1 MDDLLET
8 RFQRRTLIL
17 GAAKGTLLLG
27 LMGRLFQLQILDQK
41 HYEGLSDKNRFHS
54 FLVIPERG
62 LIADRNNVILA
73 NLRTEYYCVFEPNV
87 EGTKLVDL
95 IPTLKK
101 IINLNDLDLKVIQ
114 KQLSRKRLLD
124 PIMIKENMT
133 LEEMARLQV
142 HLFELPGVRCDKAKS
157 RLYPDPYPFS
167 HLLGFVGIPSQKEKD
182 DDPLFLLPEFRVG
195 KTGLEKQ
202 FDSTLRGVAGT
213 KTVEVNAYRKIQR
226 VISHQKG
233 VKGHDLHLTIDAT
246 LQKKVYD
253 ILSPHLSASCVVMHA
268 HTGAVHAFVS
278 YPGFD
283 TNLFLHRIYKKD
295 WDALSNDPHHP
306 LTNKLIQGTYAPGST
321 FKMIVALAA
330 LKKGIINEQTTFSC
344 CGEFDFKNH
353 TYHCWN
359 WKNGGHGSV
368 NLERALAQSC
378 DVYFYQLALKLSVDD
393 IAEMANAFG
402 LGSLTGIEIPNER
415 KGLIPTKKWHL
426 EKRKSKWLTGDNINL
441 SIGQG
446 KILTT
451 PMQLCRMMAGL
462 CNGGK
467 LVTPHL
473 IKLDHPMAESI
484 DVDAN
489 HLKLIQKGM
498 SSVVNQPYGTA
509 YQARIVNEKY
519 AMIGKTGSTQVARI
533 TKQQRADGTI
543 NQNPWH
549 LKEHALFVG
558 GAPLNDPQF
567 VIAVLVEH
575 GGSGGRISAPI
586 ARDILHATQEILKC

>member
-1 MDDLLET
+1 MDDLLEK

-27 LMGRLFQLQILDQK
+27 LMGRLFQLQVLDKK
-41 HYEGLSDKNRFHS
+41 HYEGLSDKNRLHR
-54 FLVIPERG
+54 FLIIPERG
-62 LIADRNNVILA
+62 LIVDRNNTLLA
-73 NLRTEYYCVFEPNV
+73 DLKTEYYCVFEPNT
-87 EGTKLVDL
+87 EGTKLADL
-95 IPTLKK
+95 MPK
-101 IINLNDLDLKVIQ
+101 IKDIIILNDLDLKNIQ
-114 KQLSRKRLLD
+114 KQIDSKRTLD
-124 PIMIKENMT
+124 SIMIKENMT
-133 LEEMARLQV
+133 LDEMARLQV
-142 HLFELPGVRCDKAKS
+142 HLFELPGIRCDKVKS
-157 RLYPDPYPFS
+157 RSYADPHPFS
-167 HLLGFVGIPSQKEKD
+167 HLLGFVGMPSQKEKD
-182 DDPLFLLPEFRVG
+182 TDPLFLLPEFRVG

-202 FDSTLRGVAGT
+202 FDTILRGKAGS

-226 VISHQKG
+226 VISHEKG
-233 VKGHDLHLTIDAT
+233 IKGNDLYLTIDAT

-268 HTGAVHAFVS
+268 HTGAIHAFVS

-306 LTNKLIQGTYAPGST
+306 LVNKLIQGTYAPGST
-321 FKMIVALAA
+321 FKMIIALAA
-330 LKKGIINEQTTFSC
+330 LKKGIINEKTIFSC
-344 CGEFDFKNH
+344 SGKFDYKNH
-353 TYHCWN
+353 IYHCWN
-359 WKNGGHGSV
+359 WKNGGHGAV
-368 NLERALAQSC
+368 NLERALAGSC
-378 DVYFYQLALKLSVDD
+378 DVFFYHLALKLSVDE
-393 IAEMANAFG
+393 IAEMATFFG

-415 KGLIPTKKWHL
+415 KGLIPTHNWHL

-451 PMQLCRMMAGL
+451 PLQLCRMMAGL

-473 IKLDHPMAESI
+473 IKTDTPICEPI
-484 DVDAN
+484 DVAPD
-489 HLKLIQKGM
+489 HLKIIQKGM

-509 YQARIVNEKY
+509 YASRIMDEKY
-519 AMIGKTGSTQVARI
+519 AMLGKTGSTQVARI
-533 TKQQRADGTI
+533 TKKQRAEGTL

-567 VIAVLVEH
+567 VIAVLIEH

-586 ARDILHATQEILKC
+586 ARDILQATQEILKC